1 MTTYST
7 VPILENVV
15 YGTASG
21 NYDGSSQLFFSN
33 AVPAVNY
40 YASNGSIQTI
50 LYNLTGFVGEIF
62 IEATLNDL
70 PEQAKWFVIS
80 ERGDGSTADFGIT
93 TATVTGNFS
102 WIRARVEAFDAGII
116 NSVVVSY

>member
-7 VPILENVV
+7 IPILENTV

-33 AVPAVNY
+33 AVPAANY
-40 YASNGSIQTI
+40 YAGNGSVQTV
-50 LYNLTGFVGEIF
+50 LYNLTGFVGTIT
-62 IEATLNDL
+62 IQATLNDL
-70 PEQAKWFVIS
+70 PEQAKWFDIS

-102 WIRARVEAFDAGII
+102 WIRARVEGFDAGII
-116 NSVVVSY
+116 QAVTISY

>member
-33 AVPAVNY
+33 AVPAANY
-40 YASNGSIQTI
+40 YAGNGSIQTI
-50 LYNLTGFVGEIF
+50 LYNLLGFVGVITVQ
-62 IEATLNDL
+62 ATLNDL
-70 PEQAKWFVIS
+70 PDQAHWIDIS
-80 ERGDGSTADFGIT
+80 ERGDGSTSDFGIT

-102 WIRARVEAFDAGII
+102 WIRVRVEAFDAGII
-116 NSVVVSY
+116 QTVNVSY